1 MKNIFEL
8 ITQDWKG
15 NELIQIAC
23 TRICE
28 SIFNRENHPDYYTF
42 NDFKEVVNQ
51 DDANVA
57 EAVMYLATPRVRVL
71 KLNLMY
77 ECRGLILDLPQEQV
91 VNYSNNKKVFHPGT
105 GEEMTEEE
113 ILICFLPGQLLNKN

>member
-8 ITQDWKG
+8 IKQDWKG
-15 NELIQIAC
+15 NEPIQIAC

-28 SIFNRENHPDYYTF
+28 YIFYIENHPDFYTF
-42 NDFKEVVNQ
+42 NDFKEIVKQ

-57 EAVMYLATPRVRVL
+57 EAVMYLATPRLKVL

-77 ECRGLILDLPQEQV
+77 EHRGLVLDLPHEEI
-91 VNYSNNKKVFHPGT
+91 VNYSNNEPVIHPYT
-105 GEEMTEEE
+105 GEVMSEEE
-113 ILICFLPGQLLNKN
+113 ILVCFLPGQLLKKN